1 MRGKVRANYAHADR
15 CRTKSMGNQS
25 VNRLRAVTQTL
36 LQRLKQLKK
45 KKKTTTIWFKT
56 IWTPVRIRRNEI
68 KSPGKEKL
76 RT

>member
-1 MRGKVRANYAHADR
+1 MRGKVRANDAHADR
-15 CRTKSMGNQS
+15 CRPKSMGNKS

-45 KKKTTTIWFKT
+45 KKTTTIFFKS

>member
-1 MRGKVRANYAHADR
+1 MRGKVRANGAHADR
-15 CRTKSMGNQS
+15 CRTKSMGNKS

-45 KKKTTTIWFKT
+45 KKTTTVFFKT